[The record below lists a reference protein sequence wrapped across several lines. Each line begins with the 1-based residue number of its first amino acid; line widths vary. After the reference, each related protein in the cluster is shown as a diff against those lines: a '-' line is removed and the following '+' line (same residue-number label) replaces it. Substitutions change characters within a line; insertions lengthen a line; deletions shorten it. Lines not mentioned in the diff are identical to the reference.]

1 MEKIPDW
8 LQLWETLATVQDRY
22 RSSRHT
28 EEKKSG
34 QKSEDKEDAWKGRAR
49 KFDGAV
55 KKRWT
60 RPDESRDFIIHTLDQ
75 TARATVVD
83 IGAGTGA
90 WAVLMA
96 RHADRVTAV
105 EPSDA
110 MCAIM
115 EEKLAAENI
124 TNVTIVK
131 GSWPEVDV
139 GPHDIAFASHS
150 MYGVPD
156 FRGFVTEMIKQS
168 RQRCFLLLRVLAPD
182 GVMAKAALQI
192 WGQPYDS
199 PNFQIAYNALL
210 QMGICPHVIMETP
223 GGWEPWR
230 HDSIETALDEV
241 RRRFALEA
249 NHDHDDFLKSLLE
262 TSLKKENDQYV
273 WPIGTRSGMI
283 HWRVDEQ
290 GFR

>member
-8 LQLWETLATVQDRY
+8 LRLWEDLARIQDRY
-22 RSSRHT
+22 HT
-28 EEKKSG
+28 SNRARQKK
-34 QKSEDKEDAWKGRAR
+34 QDAWQGRAR
-49 KFDGAV
+49 KFDGSV

-60 RPDESRDFIIHTLDQ
+60 RPDASRDFLIRILEQ
-75 TARATVVD
+75 TPNATVVD

-96 RHADRVTAV
+96 RHARQITAV

-124 TNVTIVK
+124 TNVTLVK
-131 GSWPEVDV
+131 GSWPEVEV
-139 GPHDIAFASHS
+139 APHDICFASHS
-150 MYGVPD
+150 MYGIPD
-156 FRGFVTEMIKQS
+156 FKGFVMEMIRKS

-182 GVMAKAALQI
+182 GVMAKAALRV
-192 WGQPYDS
+192 WGQPFDS
-199 PNFQIAYNALL
+199 PNFQVAYNALL
-210 QMGICPHVIMETP
+210 QMEICPDVIMETP
-223 GGWEPWR
+223 GGWEPWT
-230 HDSIETALDEV
+230 HDSIEAALDEV
-241 RRRFALEA
+241 RRRFDLGDD
-249 NHDHDDFLKSLLE
+249 HTHDDFLYSLLE
-262 TSLKKENDQYV
+262 TSLKHENNRYV

-283 HWRVDEQ
+283 HWCVDKQ